1 MGLSSF
7 NRVNSADVSGENT
20 YNKAISG
27 VLGCL
32 FFDITQKN
40 FQSNLVIVVVLIL
53 KSNGL
58 YYLLTCIPL
67 SSILFCRPSLYKNF
81 SIKTNIVVFVDIK
94 NFL

>member
-1 MGLSSF
+1 MGLTSF
-7 NRVNSADVSGENT
+7 NRVNSADVSGENK

-27 VLGCL
+27 VPGCL

-58 YYLLTCIPL
+58 YYLLHVYH
-67 SSILFCRPSLYKNF
+67 FH
-81 SIKTNIVVFVDIK
+81 
-94 NFL
+94 